1 MITFLLIASLL
12 LHGISIFAIILL
24 YTRQN
29 RYKET
34 ERRIEK
40 LQRELDEAMH
50 SYLAEFKDQNEE
62 ISSLLSSLQK
72 ERSGGAVHNTD
83 PIKQTAAVK
92 KRRVNQSGATMYKQA
107 EQNGPYVPPYMNVQD
122 KLELTVNET
131 QGESNADRKFEG
143 NIGRGNGDSHASPRK
158 NEVSEKASEN
168 RKPKVMMP
176 WEKRAFEMKRNNYPV
191 EAIAKELKKGKTEIE
206 LLLKF
211 HS

>member
-12 LHGISIFAIILL
+12 LHGISLFAIILL

-34 ERRIEK
+34 ERRIER

-72 ERSGGAVHNTD
+72 ERGGKAVHNMD
-83 PIKQTAAVK
+83 SVKQMEAVK
-92 KRRVNQSGATMYKQA
+92 ESLVKPSGAARYTQA

-131 QGESNADRKFEG
+131 QGESNADREFEG
-143 NIGRGNGDSHASPRK
+143 NIGRGNGDSHASPKK

-168 RKPKVMMP
+168 RKTKVMMP
-176 WEKRAFEMKRNNYPV
+176 WEKRAIEMKRNNYPV